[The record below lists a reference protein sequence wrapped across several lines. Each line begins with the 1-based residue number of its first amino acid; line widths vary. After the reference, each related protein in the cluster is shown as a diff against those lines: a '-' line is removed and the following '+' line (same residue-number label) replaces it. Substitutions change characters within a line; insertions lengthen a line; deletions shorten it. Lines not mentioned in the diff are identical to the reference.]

1 MFRLALTLLLASH
14 AVNPAFAQ
22 NTASQKKKGQ
32 SPSATAPD
40 QPQSNPVNPLL
51 QPIPF
56 DHRITRDSLANGLK
70 YFIKPN
76 AKPEKK
82 IELRLVVNAGSILE
96 NDNQQ
101 GMAHFIE
108 HMNFNGT
115 QNYPKNALVDYLQTI
130 GVQFGADLNA
140 YTSFDETV
148 YILPIP
154 TNNPDNVEKGFQV
167 LSDWAQKALLTD
179 RDIQEERSVILEES
193 RGGKGADE
201 RLSRQ
206 YLPKLMAGS
215 RYASRLP
222 IGQDSIIAKGS
233 AEALRDFYHSW
244 YRPNLMAVIVS
255 GDITVPQAKALIEKY
270 FAGLTNPE
278 NVPPRPQFPAA
289 QFKKKEAMVLT
300 DPEATNQQFVLLY
313 SAKPQKPKV
322 ILNDYREGMKERLFL
337 MVLNNRLAELTQNST
352 PPFLGAY
359 GMTGGWTRNDQSF
372 QLVVIPNDNFQL
384 SLKTAIGELERMRRY
399 GITQSELD
407 IAISA
412 LVSSME
418 RSYNERK
425 NRESESV
432 VSELVRHFL
441 QQENVPGIEYE
452 YDAYLSLLPSITI
465 ADVNAVAVDWLSDN
479 KAYFALTTGPSNS
492 NLAKLSQ
499 KQLIK
504 YVDDAMK
511 QKIAKP
517 KEKVVPQKLLKTLP
531 TPGNVV
537 KRDYDA
543 EREATTFTFSNGVTV
558 SVKKT
563 DFMSD
568 EILMYGSKWGGFE
581 RYASTK
587 KASAQYLG
595 DFIPSMGYGDF
606 TPTQLSD
613 YMTGKNASIYSLFY
627 ANKNQVTGFS
637 SKKDLETMLQL
648 GYLKMT
654 SPRKDEALFQGMI
667 SATMTQIKDA
677 KAEPMNEFQDSL
689 SKLIYG
695 NHPLM
700 PIGIPTLADLSSCN
714 ADDCIEIY
722 RKEFAWADGYHF
734 VLVGNVDADS
744 VLPLLA
750 QYLGGLPVKGEAP
763 KMEDIGLRQV
773 KGKHEVKFYL
783 GKEDKS
789 LVIEK
794 YYGERKHSDLAQL
807 QLALLVDVLNIK
819 IIEELREK
827 IGGIYSGSASADYE
841 REPYDHF
848 GVIVALPCGS
858 GSVDT
863 LLKALHAEI
872 KKLQVEGPTAKDLDE
887 VKTARLQSHR
897 EATKT
902 NGYWIEI
909 LMNEHFYPQ
918 DRAMTSAYEAAI
930 EGVTSEQL
938 RLLAQDIFSTE
949 NVFRGI
955 LYPAK

>member
-1 MFRLALTLLLASH
+1 MRLALILLIAGS
-14 AVNPAFAQ
+14 AIKPTIAQ
-22 NTASQKKKGQ
+22 NTGDQNKPNQ
-32 SPSATAPD
+32 SPSATAQY
-40 QPQSNPVNPLL
+40 QPQSNPTNPLL

-56 DHRITRDSLANGLK
+56 DSRITRDSLANGLK

-76 AKPEKK
+76 PKPEKK

-148 YILPIP
+148 YILHIP
-154 TNNPDNVEKGFQV
+154 TTNPENVEKGFQV
-167 LSDWAQKALLTD
+167 LADWAQKALLTD
-179 RDIQEERSVILEES
+179 RDIQEERNVILEES

-201 RLSRQ
+201 RMSRQ

-215 RYASRLP
+215 RYSSRLP
-222 IGQDSIIAKGS
+222 IGQDSIIANGS

-255 GDITVPQAKALIEKY
+255 GDITVPQAKALVEKY
-270 FAGLTNPE
+270 FDGLTNPE
-278 NVPPRPQFPAA
+278 NAPPRPQFPAG
-289 QFKKKEAMVLT
+289 QFKKKEALVLT
-300 DPEATNQQFVLLY
+300 DPEATNQQFLLLY
-313 SAKPQKPKV
+313 SAKPQKPKA

-337 MVLNNRLAELTQNST
+337 MVLNNRLSELTQNST

-425 NRESESV
+425 NRESGSV

-441 QQENVPGIEYE
+441 QQETVPGIEYE
-452 YDAYLSLLPSITI
+452 YDAYLSLLPGINI

-479 KAYFALTTGPSNS
+479 KTYFALTTGPSNS
-492 NLAKLSQ
+492 NLAKLSR

-511 QKIAKP
+511 QKIDKP
-517 KEKVVPQKLLKTLP
+517 KEKVVPSALLKTSP
-531 TPGNVV
+531 TPGKVV
-537 KRDYDA
+537 QRNYDA
-543 EREATTFTFSNGVTV
+543 ERDATTFTFSNGVSV

-568 EILMYGSKWGGFE
+568 EILMYGSKWGGYE

-587 KASAQYLG
+587 KATAQYLG
-595 DFIPSMGYGDF
+595 DAIAAMGYGDF

-613 YMTGKNASIYSLFY
+613 FMTGKNASVGISFY
-627 ANKNQVTGFS
+627 ANRNWVSGFS
-637 SKKDLETMLQL
+637 SKKDFETMLQL

-654 SPRKDEALFQGMI
+654 APRKDEALFQGMI
-667 SATMTQIKDA
+667 SATMTQIKDL
-677 KAEPMNEFQDSL
+677 KAEPRNEFIDSL
-689 SKLIYG
+689 GKLIYG
-695 NHPLM
+695 NHPMM
-700 PIGIPTLADLSSCN
+700 PIGIPTFADLSSCN
-714 ADDCIEIY
+714 LDDCIEIY
-722 RKEFAWADGYHF
+722 RNEFAWADGYHF

-750 QYLGGLPVKGEAP
+750 QYWGGLPVKGEAP
-763 KMEDIGLRQV
+763 KMVDIGLKKV

-789 LVIEK
+789 LVMEQ
-794 YYGERKHSDLAQL
+794 YYGARKHSDLAQL

-827 IGGIYSGSASADYE
+827 IGGIYSGSVSANYE

-848 GVIVALPCGS
+848 RVIVGLPCGA

-872 KKLQVEGPTAKDLDE
+872 KKLQVEGPSTKDLE
-887 VKTARLQSHR
+887 KVKTARIQSYLQ
-897 EATKT
+897 AVKT
-902 NGYWIEI
+902 NGYWLEI
-909 LMNEHFYPQ
+909 LINEHFYPQ
-918 DRAMTSAYEAAI
+918 DRAMTSTYEAAI

-938 RLLAQDIFSTE
+938 RVLAQDIFSSE

>member
-1 MFRLALTLLLASH
+1 MIRLFLVVQLAC
-14 AVNPAFAQ
+14 
-22 NTASQKKKGQ
+22 TASTTINAQTQSGQ
-32 SPSATAPD
+32 PVD
-40 QPQSNPVNPLL
+40 RPQSNPTNPLL

-56 DHRITRDSLANGLK
+56 DSRITRDSLANGLK

-76 AKPEKK
+76 PKPEKK

-115 QNYPKNALVDYLQTI
+115 QNYPKNALIDYLQTI

-154 TNNPDNVEKGFQV
+154 TTNPENVEKGFQV
-167 LSDWAQKALLTD
+167 LADWAQKALLTD
-179 RDIQEERSVILEES
+179 RDIQEERNVILEES

-201 RLSRQ
+201 RMSRQ

-222 IGQDSIIAKGS
+222 IGQESIIANGT
-233 AEALRDFYHSW
+233 AEALRDFYHNW

-270 FAGLTNPE
+270 FAGLTNPD
-278 NVPPRPQFPAA
+278 NAPPRTQFSVA
-289 QFKKKEAMVLT
+289 KYEKKEAMVLT

-313 SAKPQKPKV
+313 SAKPEKPNE
-322 ILNDYREGMKERLFL
+322 ILNDYREGMKEGLFL
-337 MVLNNRLAELTQNST
+337 MVLNQRLAELTQNSK

-359 GMTGGWTRNDQSF
+359 VTTAGWTRNDESF
-372 QLVVIPNDNFQL
+372 QLVVIPSDNFQL
-384 SLKTAIGELERMRRY
+384 SVNAAIGELEKMRRY

-407 IAISA
+407 IAKRKI
-412 LVSSME
+412 LIGME
-418 RSYNERK
+418 QSFNERK
-425 NRESESV
+425 NRESWSV
-432 VSELVRHFL
+432 VAELLRHFL
-441 QQENVPGIEYE
+441 EQETVPGIEYE
-452 YDAYLSLLPSITI
+452 YDAYLSLLPGITI
-465 ADVNAVAVDWLSDN
+465 AEVNAQAQDWLSDN
-479 KAYFALTTGPSNS
+479 EAYFALITGPSNS
-492 NLAKLSQ
+492 NLAKLSR

-504 YVDDAMK
+504 CVDDAMK
-511 QKIAKP
+511 QKIDKP
-517 KEKVVPQKLLKTLP
+517 KEKVVPSTLLKTLP
-531 TPGNVV
+531 TPGKLVQRN
-537 KRDYDA
+537 YDA
-543 EREATTFTFSNGVTV
+543 ERDATTFTFSNGVSV

-568 EILMYGSKWGGFE
+568 EIVMYGSKWGGYE

-587 KASAQYLG
+587 KTSAQYL
-595 DFIPSMGYGDF
+595 DYAIATMGYGDF

-613 YMTGKNASIYSLFY
+613 CMAGKNASTGIWFS
-627 ANKNQVTGFS
+627 ANRNWVTGFS
-637 SKKDLETMLQL
+637 TVKTFETMLQL

-654 SPRKDEALFQGMI
+654 APRKDEDLLQGLMTTI
-667 SATMTQIKDA
+667 QTQIKDL
-677 KAEPMNEFQDSL
+677 KADPTNAFQDSL
-689 SKLIYG
+689 SKLMFG
-695 NHPLM
+695 NHPLR
-700 PIGIPTLADLSSCN
+700 PIGIPTLADLSSIN
-714 ADDCIEIY
+714 LDDCLEIY
-722 RKEFAWADGYHF
+722 RNEFAWADGYHF
-734 VLVGNVDADS
+734 ALVGNLDADS
-744 VLPLLA
+744 VLPLLS
-750 QYLGGLPVKGEAP
+750 QYFGGLPVKGESRSMVD
-763 KMEDIGLRQV
+763 KGLRPV
-773 KGKHEVKFYL
+773 YGKNEFEFYL
-783 GKEDKS
+783 GQDDKS
-789 LVIEK
+789 FVIEK
-794 YYGERKHSDLAQL
+794 HYGERKHSDLEQL

-827 IGGIYSGSASADYE
+827 IGGIYSGSASADFE

-848 GVIVALPCGS
+848 AVIVSLPCGS

-872 KKLQVEGPTAKDLDE
+872 VKLQVDGPTAKDLDK
-887 VKTARLQSHR
+887 VKAARLQSHR
-897 EATKT
+897 EAIKT
-902 NGYWIEI
+902 NGYWLGI
-909 LMNEHFYPQ
+909 LLNEHFYPQ

-930 EGVTSEQL
+930 QGVTSEQL
-938 RLLAQDIFSTE
+938 RALAQDVFSGE